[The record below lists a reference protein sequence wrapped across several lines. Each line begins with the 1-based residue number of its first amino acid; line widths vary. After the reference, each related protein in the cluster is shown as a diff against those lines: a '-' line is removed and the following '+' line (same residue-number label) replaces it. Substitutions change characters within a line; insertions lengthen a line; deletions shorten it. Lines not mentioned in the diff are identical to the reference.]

1 MKALVCRDKKLAI
14 ETIPDPEPGPGQL
27 ILRVESCGICGT
39 DLSLQKAGVLADG
52 TVMGHEF
59 AGEVLESGHGFKAG
73 ERVCALPMLSCGRC
87 NRCKSGLGAFC
98 QKVLLMGV
106 GPAQGA
112 FAELVPIAAH
122 ETVRLPA
129 QLRPQDGALVEPM
142 AVALHAARTA
152 RVRPGEGVVVLGAG
166 PIGLA
171 AVVWARH
178 FGASQVLVSD
188 RVPERREMAERLGA
202 TGTAEPGP
210 ALDDL
215 LATRIP
221 EGADVVIEAV
231 GAPGLIQQALAAM
244 RFRGRVVV
252 AGVCMGPD
260 TIQPFPAI
268 TKEASVHFVLAYEK
282 DDFQYTID
290 MLEAGRISPQPMV
303 TSQVALED
311 VPGAFETLAT
321 PCEQCKVLFVAGDIT

>member
-1 MKALVCRDKKLAI
+1 
-14 ETIPDPEPGPGQL
+14 
-27 ILRVESCGICGT
+27 
-39 DLSLQKAGVLADG
+39 
-52 TVMGHEF
+52 
-59 AGEVLESGHGFKAG
+59 
-73 ERVCALPMLSCGRC
+73 
-87 NRCKSGLGAFC
+87 
-98 QKVLLMGV
+98 
-106 GPAQGA
+106 
-112 FAELVPIAAH
+112 
-122 ETVRLPA
+122 
-129 QLRPQDGALVEPM
+129 
-142 AVALHAARTA
+142 
-152 RVRPGEGVVVLGAG
+152 
-166 PIGLA
+166 
-171 AVVWARH
+171 VVWARH

-202 TGTAEPGP
+202 TGTAAPGP
-210 ALDDL
+210 ELDDL

-231 GAPGLIQQALAAM
+231 GAPGLIQQALAAV

-321 PCEQCKVLFVAGDIT
+321 PCEQCKVLFVADDVT